1 MILTPAGF
9 GGGVAGLGAMIG
21 FVRGGFWPMTAAVI
35 PINASTWTRQL
46 ILVRQEGD
54 ED

>member
-46 ILVRQEGD
+46 ILVTQGD